1 LFKIVN
7 YFIIIYFN
15 NIFIYFKLKKDYY
28 AHVKIIIK
36 RLKKYKLYIKFSKY
50 FFNIEEIEFL
60 KFIINIIK
68 VKPDFNKIF
77 IIKKWFKPES
87 FYEV

>member
-1 LFKIVN
+1 MFKIVN

-15 NIFIYFKLKKDYY
+15 DIFIYFKLKEDYY
-28 AHVKIIIK
+28 AHVKIFIK
-36 RLKKYKLYIKFSKY
+36 RLKKYKLYIKFNKY
-50 FFNIEEIEFL
+50 FFNIEEIKFL

-77 IIKKWFKPES
+77 IIEKWFKPES